1 MKKPVANTFVMK
13 CLKELKIYGSF
24 IKAVKKQHKGDYDFI
39 ERMIFGAEGW
49 NTIDYGIT
57 WIHHPSVSWEEY
69 HDKLRLLCREHPEE
83 YERGWI
89 YKNS

>member
-1 MKKPVANTFVMK
+1 MKRAVANTFVMK

-57 WIHHPSVSWEEY
+57 WVEHPEVPWVNIH
-69 HDKLRLLCREHPEE
+69 DQLRLLCEKHREE

-89 YKNS
+89 YKIS